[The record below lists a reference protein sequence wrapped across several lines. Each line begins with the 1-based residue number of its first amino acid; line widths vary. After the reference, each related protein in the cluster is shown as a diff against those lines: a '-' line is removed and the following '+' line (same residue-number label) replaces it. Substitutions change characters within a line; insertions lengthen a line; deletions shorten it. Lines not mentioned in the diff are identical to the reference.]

1 VSGSISVS
9 VNSLNDPS
17 ADADGTDP
25 DIGNSKAAIVCQRPL
40 ADKRIIY
47 EARSW
52 SAGIPG
58 SMSAQRELV
67 DEPD

>member
-1 VSGSISVS
+1 VSGSVSVS

-25 DIGNSKAAIVCQRPL
+25 DIGNSKAAIVCQTGL
-40 ADKRIIY
+40 SDKRIIF

-52 SAGIPG
+52 SAGIPAL
-58 SMSAQRELV
+58 MSAQRELV